1 MGWFGYGIYDGDD
14 TQSLHYTWLVKI
26 GVCRDLDDA
35 IDSGIVGCTTK
46 IPKNKIYLLI
56 KNWRKIA
63 SSLSKKIETGEWDK
77 HGHDEGRAL
86 EWQMLLALFND
97 NNLKAPKLVFKMG
110 IEGTKFLMGEHSS
123 DFDRPSS
130 RRATLKRFI
139 EKSYKLQGIRLIK

>member
-14 TQSLHYTWLVKI
+14 TQSLHYDWLVKI
-26 GVCRDLDDA
+26 GVYKNIDDA
-35 IDSGIVGCTTK
+35 IDGDIILRKTK
-46 IPKNKIYLLI
+46 IPKDKIHLLI

-63 SSLSKKIETGEWDK
+63 NSLSKKIETGKWDT

-123 DFDRPSS
+123 DFDKPSS
-130 RRATLKRFI
+130 RRAALKRFI